1 MLILASNSPRRK
13 ELLAGLG
20 IPYDV
25 LVIKGIDESYPDD
38 LPANEVAEYIAR
50 KKAKAYVN
58 DNKLS
63 ARPKGALSQSEAT
76 ERIVNCPLDPKG
88 RLPEQELSIILTA
101 DTIVV
106 CDGEILGKPRDAE
119 DACSMLRKLSGK
131 THQVYTGY
139 CLQKGEKTVS
149 GTVCSDVTF
158 KELADEE
165 ITHYV
170 NEYKPFDK
178 AGAYGIQE
186 WIGYIGI
193 TGIRGSYY
201 NVMGLPVQRIYEELK
216 KIGFSNDF

>member
-1 MLILASNSPRRK
+1 MRIILASNSPRRK

-25 LVIKGIDESYPDD
+25 FVLQGIDESYPDT

-50 KKAKAYVN
+50 KKAKAYRN
-58 DNKLS
+58 ENAKLS
-63 ARPKGALSQSEAT
+63 
-76 ERIVNCPLDPKG
+76 IINC
-88 RLPEQELSIILTA
+88 QLSIILTA

-106 CDGEILGKPRDAE
+106 CDGEILGKPHDAA
-119 DACSMLRKLSGK
+119 DACAMLCKLSGK

-139 CLQKGEKTVS
+139 CLQTADKTVS

-158 KELADEE
+158 KELSDEE
-165 ITHYV
+165 ITYYV
-170 NEYKPFDK
+170 EKYKPLDK

-201 NVMGLPVQRIYEELK
+201 NVMGLPVQRIYEEIK
-216 KIGFSNDF
+216 KLGNV